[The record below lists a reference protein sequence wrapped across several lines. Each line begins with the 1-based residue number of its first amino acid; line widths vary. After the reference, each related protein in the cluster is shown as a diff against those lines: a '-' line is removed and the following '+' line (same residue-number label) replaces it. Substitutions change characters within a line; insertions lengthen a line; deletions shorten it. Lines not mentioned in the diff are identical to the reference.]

1 MVDGRASGWSPPQLS
16 VMQRDASLRHKRD
29 LAPAPISP
37 SRSRCPAKHR
47 MVDGARMVAIDVAI
61 AHRSPGD
68 VAGWLMVA
76 NRRVVGATRA

>member
-1 MVDGRASGWSPPQLS
+1 MSGKAWRDVRHAGSLPIFLGENRKWAGRDLTTAVPETFAMVDG
-16 VMQRDASLRHKRD
+16 
-29 LAPAPISP
+29 
-37 SRSRCPAKHR
+37 R